1 MSTRVRLVS
10 LALVLTLPLL
20 SCGSSHGSPVT
31 ADAQIGFGVRMAQR
45 GLWSEAFF
53 RFQQAQRLEG
63 GNTPRL
69 LNNLAVASEALGKF
83 DQALDYYKQ
92 GLQQAPGDAELKAN
106 YDRFVSFYE
115 SFRARGDD
123 KTKAGTAAPAP
134 TAPPADSGSGAP
146 SPPSLPTPP
155 EIPLG
160 GAEPPGSGPGASPP
174 PVPPTVPEPQPQPTP
189 PSSTSDATLSNASFH
204 SNGVAADV

>member
-1 MSTRVRLVS
+1 MPTRVRLVS
-10 LALVLTLPLL
+10 LALLLLLPLL
-20 SCGSSHGSPVT
+20 ACGSSHGSPAT
-31 ADAQIGFGVRMAQR
+31 ADSQVRFGVDMARR

-63 GNTPRL
+63 GGGPRL

-123 KTKAGTAAPAP
+123 KAKAGSAAPAS
-134 TAPPADSGSGAP
+134 TVPPADSGSGAP
-146 SPPSLPTPP
+146 APSTPP

-160 GAEPPGSGPGASPP
+160 GAEPPGSGPGVGVPP
-174 PVPPTVPEPQPQPTP
+174 LPPTVPEPAPTP
-189 PSSTSDATLSNASFH
+189 PLMTSSISDATLSTAS
-204 SNGVAADV
+204 SDLPGVAHV